1 MRIAVVGTGY
11 VGLVTG
17 TCFSEMGVHVTCV
30 DVDEHKIE
38 ALNKGS
44 IPIYEPGLET
54 LVHKNMKSKRLHF
67 TTRLQDVINEVD
79 IVWYRMLF
87 TTCILLVFTGLPRIG
102 WRKFLQLCG
111 CGALLGLH
119 WMLFYG
125 SIKASNVS
133 IGVICF
139 SLIGFFTAIFE
150 PLIFKKRFSGLE
162 LLFSLIT
169 VLGVL
174 CIFSLDARYRYGIMI
189 GVLSSAV
196 CALYAICNKKASV
209 GVRSRTVLM
218 YQMSGG
224 LIIVSAIIPVYLW
237 FFPSQ
242 QPVVVIPEG
251 SNLWFMLCHA
261 LFCTVGMY
269 LLQIQALKRLSAFTV
284 NLTYNLEP
292 CYTIILAFLI
302 FGEGREINFSFY
314 LGIALILLSV
324 LLQTLRALKSNK

>member
-1 MRIAVVGTGY
+1 MNETKKGFIQLHLSVLLAGFTGLF
-11 VGLVTG
+11 GKLIT
-17 TCFSEMGVHVTCV
+17 
-30 DVDEHKIE
+30 
-38 ALNKGS
+38 
-44 IPIYEPGLET
+44 
-54 LVHKNMKSKRLHF
+54 
-67 TTRLQDVINEVD
+67 QNEVD

-87 TTCILLVFTGLPRIG
+87 TSAILLVFTGLPRVG
-102 WRKFLQLCG
+102 WKKFMELCG

-139 SLIGFFTAIFE
+139 SLIGFFTALFE
-150 PLIFKKRFSGLE
+150 PMILKKRFSWLE
-162 LLFSLIT
+162 LFFSLVT
-169 VLGVL
+169 VAGVL
-174 CIFSLDARYRYGIMI
+174 CIFSLDARYRYGIAI
-189 GVLSSAV
+189 GVVSSAV

-224 LIIVSAIIPVYLW
+224 LVAMTAIIPLYLLV
-237 FFPSQ
+237 FPSQ
-242 QPVVVIPEG
+242 QPVIVIPDG

-292 CYTIILAFLI
+292 CDTIILAFLI
-302 FGEGREINFSFY
+302 FGEGRELNFSFY
-314 LGIALILLSV
+314 IGIALIILSV
-324 LLQTLRALKSNK
+324 VLQSMKAWKK

>member
-1 MRIAVVGTGY
+1 MLAGFTGLF
-11 VGLVTG
+11 GRL
-17 TCFSEMGVHVTCV
+17 
-30 DVDEHKIE
+30 I
-38 ALNKGS
+38 
-44 IPIYEPGLET
+44 T
-54 LVHKNMKSKRLHF
+54 L
-67 TTRLQDVINEVD
+67 NEVD

-87 TTCILLVFTGLPRIG
+87 TSLILLVFTGLPRVG
-102 WRKFLQLCG
+102 WRKFVELCG
-111 CGALLGLH
+111 CGALLGVH

-139 SLIGFFTAIFE
+139 SLIGFFTALFE
-150 PLIFKKRFSGLE
+150 PMIFKKRISWTE

-169 VLGVL
+169 VVGVL
-174 CIFSLDARYRYGIMI
+174 CIFSLDARYRYGIAI
-189 GVLSSAV
+189 GIVSSAV

-224 LIIVSAIIPVYLW
+224 LLAVSAIIPLYLLI
-237 FFPSQ
+237 FPSQ
-242 QPVVVIPEG
+242 QPVVVVPDG

-314 LGIALILLSV
+314 IGISLILLSV
-324 LLQTLRALKSNK
+324 LLQSMRTWKKSSGLV

>member
-1 MRIAVVGTGY
+1 MV
-11 VGLVTG
+11 
-17 TCFSEMGVHVTCV
+17 
-30 DVDEHKIE
+30 
-38 ALNKGS
+38 
-44 IPIYEPGLET
+44 
-54 LVHKNMKSKRLHF
+54 F
-67 TTRLQDVINEVD
+67 TSL
-79 IVWYRMLF
+79 
-87 TTCILLVFTGLPRIG
+87 ILLVFTGLPRIEF
-102 WRKFLQLCG
+102 RRFLQLCG

-139 SLIGFFTAIFE
+139 SLIGFFTALFE
-150 PLIFKKRFSGLE
+150 PLIYKRKISWIE

-169 VLGVL
+169 VAGVL
-174 CIFSLDARYRYGIMI
+174 CIFSLDPRYRYGINI
-189 GVLSSAV
+189 GIVSSAV

-209 GVRSRTVLM
+209 GLRSRTVLM

-224 LIIVSAIIPVYLW
+224 LIAVTAIIPIYLMI
-237 FFPSQ
+237 FPSQ
-242 QPVVVIPEG
+242 QPVMVIPDG
-251 SNLWFMLCHA
+251 TNLWFMLCHA

-314 LGIALILLSV
+314 IGIALILLSV
-324 LLQTLRALKSNK
+324 LLQTLRVIHRTDTSKK

>member
-1 MRIAVVGTGY
+1 MTETRRGFIQLHLSVLLAGFTGLF
-11 VGLVTG
+11 GRL
-17 TCFSEMGVHVTCV
+17 
-30 DVDEHKIE
+30 I
-38 ALNKGS
+38 
-44 IPIYEPGLET
+44 T
-54 LVHKNMKSKRLHF
+54 L
-67 TTRLQDVINEVD
+67 NEVD
-79 IVWYRMLF
+79 IVWHRMLF
-87 TTCILLVFTGLPRIG
+87 TSLILLVFTGLPRVG
-102 WRKFLQLCG
+102 WHKFLQLCG
-111 CGALLGLH
+111 CGALLGVH

-139 SLIGFFTAIFE
+139 SLIGFFTALFE
-150 PLIFKKRFSGLE
+150 PLIYKRKISWVE

-169 VLGVL
+169 VAGVL

-189 GVLSSAV
+189 GIASSAV

-224 LIIVSAIIPVYLW
+224 LIMVSAIIPFYLMV
-237 FFPSQ
+237 FPSL
-242 QPVVVIPEG
+242 QPVVVIPQD
-251 SNLWFMLCHA
+251 SNVWFMLCHA

-314 LGIALILLSV
+314 IGITLILLSV
-324 LLQTLRALKSNK
+324 LLQTMRAMKKPS

>member
-1 MRIAVVGTGY
+1 MNETQRGFVQLHLSVLLAGFTGLF
-11 VGLVTG
+11 GRL
-17 TCFSEMGVHVTCV
+17 
-30 DVDEHKIE
+30 I
-38 ALNKGS
+38 
-44 IPIYEPGLET
+44 T
-54 LVHKNMKSKRLHF
+54 L
-67 TTRLQDVINEVD
+67 NEVD

-87 TTCILLVFTGLPRIG
+87 TSLILLVFTGLPRVG
-102 WRKFLQLCG
+102 WHKFLQLCG

-139 SLIGFFTAIFE
+139 SLIGFFTALFE
-150 PLIFKKRFSGLE
+150 PIVNRRRLSWTE

-174 CIFSLDARYRYGIMI
+174 CIFSFDARYRYGIMI
-189 GVLSSAV
+189 GIVSSAV
-196 CALYAICNKKASV
+196 CALYAICNKKVSV

-224 LIIVSAIIPVYLW
+224 LVLVSGIIPIYLM
-237 FFPSQ
+237 FFPSS
-242 QPVVVIPEG
+242 QPVVVIPDG
-251 SNLWFMLCHA
+251 NNLWFMLCHA

-292 CYTIILAFLI
+292 CYTIILAFLV

-314 LGIALILLSV
+314 IGIVLILLSV
-324 LLQTLRALKSNK
+324 LLQTRRAFLTA

>member
-1 MRIAVVGTGY
+1 MNETQKGFVQLHLSVLLAGFTGLF
-11 VGLVTG
+11 GRL
-17 TCFSEMGVHVTCV
+17 
-30 DVDEHKIE
+30 I
-38 ALNKGS
+38 
-44 IPIYEPGLET
+44 T
-54 LVHKNMKSKRLHF
+54 L
-67 TTRLQDVINEVD
+67 NEVD

-87 TTCILLVFTGLPRIG
+87 TSAILLVFTGLPRVG

-111 CGALLGLH
+111 CGALLGVH
-119 WMLFYG
+119 WILFYG

-139 SLIGFFTAIFE
+139 SLIGFFTALFE
-150 PLIFKKRFSGLE
+150 PLIFKRKLSWLE
-162 LLFSLIT
+162 LLFSMIT
-169 VLGVL
+169 VAGVL
-174 CIFSLDARYRYGIMI
+174 CIFSLDARYRYGIAI
-189 GVLSSAV
+189 GVVSSAV

-209 GVRSRTVLM
+209 GIRSRTVLM

-224 LIIVSAIIPVYLW
+224 LVLVSAIIPVYLL

-242 QPVVVIPEG
+242 QPVVVVPDG

-269 LLQIQALKRLSAFTV
+269 LLQALKRLSAFTV

-314 LGIALILLSV
+314 IGIALILLSV
-324 LLQTLRALKSNK
+324 LLQTRRVWKR

>member
-1 MRIAVVGTGY
+1 VLDQKSETTKGFIQLHLSVLLAGFTGLF
-11 VGLVTG
+11 GRL
-17 TCFSEMGVHVTCV
+17 
-30 DVDEHKIE
+30 I
-38 ALNKGS
+38 
-44 IPIYEPGLET
+44 T
-54 LVHKNMKSKRLHF
+54 L
-67 TTRLQDVINEVD
+67 NEVD

-87 TTCILLVFTGLPRIG
+87 TSCILLVFTGLPRIG

-111 CGALLGLH
+111 CGTLLGVH
-119 WMLFYG
+119 WILFYG

-133 IGVICF
+133 IGVVCF

-150 PLIFKKRFSGLE
+150 PIIFKRRLSWVE

-169 VLGVL
+169 VLGVF
-174 CIFSLDARYRYGIMI
+174 CIFSFDARYRYGIMI
-189 GVLSSAV
+189 GVVSSAV

-218 YQMSGG
+218 YQMLGG
-224 LIIVSAIIPVYLW
+224 LIAVTFIIPIYLY

-242 QPVVVIPEG
+242 QAVVVIPEG
-251 SNLWFMLCHA
+251 SNLWLMLCHA

-269 LLQIQALKRLSAFTV
+269 ILQIQALKRLSAFTV

-302 FGEGREINFSFY
+302 FNEGREINFSFY
-314 LGIALILLSV
+314 LGISLILLSV
-324 LLQTLRALKSNK
+324 LLQSMKVWRKKQ

>member
-1 MRIAVVGTGY
+1 MNETRQGFIQLHLSVMLAGFTGLF
-11 VGLVTG
+11 GRL
-17 TCFSEMGVHVTCV
+17 
-30 DVDEHKIE
+30 I
-38 ALNKGS
+38 
-44 IPIYEPGLET
+44 T
-54 LVHKNMKSKRLHF
+54 L
-67 TTRLQDVINEVD
+67 NEVD

-87 TTCILLVFTGLPRIG
+87 TSAILLVFTGLPKVSR
-102 WRKFLQLCG
+102 RKFLELCG

-150 PLIFKKRFSGLE
+150 PMIFRRRLSGLE

-169 VLGVL
+169 VAGVL
-174 CIFSLDARYRYGIMI
+174 CIFSFDARYRYGIMI
-189 GVLSSAV
+189 GVVSSAV
-196 CALYAICNKKASV
+196 CALYAICNKKVSV

-224 LIIVSAIIPVYLW
+224 IVVVSAIIPIYLF

-242 QPVVVIPEG
+242 QPVLVVPEG

-302 FGEGREINFSFY
+302 FGEGQEINFSFY
-314 LGIALILLSV
+314 VGIALILLSV
-324 LLQTLRALKSNK
+324 LLQTRRA

>member
-1 MRIAVVGTGY
+1 MNETKKGFIQLHLSVLLAGFTGLF
-11 VGLVTG
+11 GRL
-17 TCFSEMGVHVTCV
+17 
-30 DVDEHKIE
+30 I
-38 ALNKGS
+38 
-44 IPIYEPGLET
+44 T
-54 LVHKNMKSKRLHF
+54 L
-67 TTRLQDVINEVD
+67 NEVD

-87 TTCILLVFTGLPRIG
+87 TSCILLVFTGLPRLG
-102 WRKFLQLCG
+102 WRKFMQLCG

-139 SLIGFFTAIFE
+139 SLIGFFTALLE
-150 PLIFKKRFSGLE
+150 PLLTAKRFSWME

-169 VLGVL
+169 VAGVL

-189 GVLSSAV
+189 GVASSAV
-196 CALYAICNKKASV
+196 CALYAICNKKVSAEL
-209 GVRSRTVLM
+209 RSRTVLM

-224 LIIVSAIIPVYLW
+224 LILVSAIIPLYLV

-251 SNLWFMLCHA
+251 TNLWFMLCHA

-269 LLQIQALKRLSAFTV
+269 ILQIQALKRLSAFTV

-292 CYTIILAFLI
+292 CYTIVLAFII

-324 LLQTLRALKSNK
+324 LLQSFRAWHAASHKQQRIS

>member
-1 MRIAVVGTGY
+1 MSETRRGFIQLHLSVLLAGFTGLF
-11 VGLVTG
+11 GRL
-17 TCFSEMGVHVTCV
+17 
-30 DVDEHKIE
+30 I
-38 ALNKGS
+38 
-44 IPIYEPGLET
+44 T
-54 LVHKNMKSKRLHF
+54 L
-67 TTRLQDVINEVD
+67 NEVD

-87 TTCILLVFTGLPRIG
+87 TSLILLVFTGLPRVG

-111 CGALLGLH
+111 CGALLGVH
-119 WMLFYG
+119 WILFYG

-139 SLIGFFTAIFE
+139 SLIGFFTAVFE
-150 PLIFKKRFSGLE
+150 PLVYRRRISWLE

-174 CIFSLDARYRYGIMI
+174 CIFSFDARYRNGIMI
-189 GVLSSAV
+189 GVVSSAV
-196 CALYAICNKKASV
+196 CALYVICNKKASV

-224 LIIVSAIIPVYLW
+224 LVAVSAIIPVYLF
-237 FFPSQ
+237 FFPSS
-242 QPVVVIPEG
+242 QPVIVIPEG
-251 SNLWFMLCHA
+251 ENVWFMLCHA

-292 CYTIILAFLI
+292 CYTIILSFLI

-314 LGIALILLSV
+314 VGICLILLSV
-324 LLQTLRALKSNK
+324 LLQTKRACSVVR

>member
-1 MRIAVVGTGY
+1 MVMSETRKGFVQLHLSVLLAGFTGLF
-11 VGLVTG
+11 GRL
-17 TCFSEMGVHVTCV
+17 
-30 DVDEHKIE
+30 I
-38 ALNKGS
+38 
-44 IPIYEPGLET
+44 T
-54 LVHKNMKSKRLHF
+54 L
-67 TTRLQDVINEVD
+67 NEVD

-87 TTCILLVFTGLPRIG
+87 TSAILFVFTGLPKVG

-111 CGALLGLH
+111 CGALLGFH
-119 WMLFYG
+119 WILFYG

-139 SLIGFFTAIFE
+139 SLIGFFTALFE
-150 PLIFKKRFSGLE
+150 PMIFKRKLSWLE

-169 VLGVL
+169 VLGVF
-174 CIFSLDARYRYGIMI
+174 CIFSFDARYRYGIMI
-189 GVLSSAV
+189 GVVSSAV
-196 CALYAICNKKASV
+196 CALYAICNKKVSV

-224 LIIVSAIIPVYLW
+224 LVAMSAIIPVYLL

-242 QPVVVIPEG
+242 QPIVVVPEG
-251 SNLWFMLCHA
+251 SNLWFML
-261 LFCTVGMY
+261 CTVGMY

-314 LGIALILLSV
+314 IGIGLILLSV
-324 LLQTLRALKSNK
+324 LLQTRRAWVK